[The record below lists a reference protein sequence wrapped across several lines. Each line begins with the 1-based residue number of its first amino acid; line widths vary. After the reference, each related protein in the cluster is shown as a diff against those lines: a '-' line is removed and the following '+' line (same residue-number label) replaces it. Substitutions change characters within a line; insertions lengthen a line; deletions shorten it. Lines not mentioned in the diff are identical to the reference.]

1 MFRAGLYEAK
11 EKIHMS
17 ILNMKISK
25 EISIALFLVLILGA
39 CGGGSVASYNANT
52 GTNPGTNPGG
62 ATTVT
67 VSATP
72 AVVALNST
80 AVITWSSTNS
90 TSCTSSPSGIT
101 GTAGSYTTPP
111 LSADT
116 IYTVTCNGP
125 TGQASKSATIYIAG
139 GSIANAIAS
148 CVAEPMRGTVYY
160 YCDCGTG
167 AQSGCVAGNDANAG
181 TDPSAPRKT
190 IGNAANRFSS
200 LAVNDTVALC
210 KGGAFN
216 SAGGLGLGS
225 SRCGA
230 GVACNDL
237 REYTPTTFAGTA
249 KPLITNAAGSVPL
262 FDFEGNTGGVRLLNI
277 KLKGD
282 GGSSGNYGFF
292 FYRGA
297 HDVTM
302 CNVDMDAFDIA
313 VYNESGSATDASTSN
328 IKVTASYITGSK
340 RMGYLGGGIND
351 ELSYNF
357 WDGNGSSSAFDHTLY
372 FASVKTLT
380 NMRVIGNHV
389 RGQLGPTC
397 NGAPIVAHMAVDGL
411 LVKDNFVDIDAA
423 ATTAGCWGIAFN
435 NITGATDAIYHRH
448 AVFSGNT
455 VRNGGN
461 LALSVSTCPGC
472 VIENNIIIN
481 ETAIEATGIA
491 VASNAARSGD
501 DVNTQNVIRNNTI
514 WYGLS
519 ANNGGTGIE
528 VGTEGS
534 GHIIS
539 NNTVTY
545 SAASTASNVF
555 NCYSYPLATTSYA
568 FINNN
573 HCSSAASYSWV
584 AGHGT
589 TIAWATGFDSAS
601 FIGNPLFKVAGSD
614 FTPAT
619 GSPLIGKGNAV
630 NMSVLDVTGKTRPNP
645 PAVGAYEP

>member
-1 MFRAGLYEAK
+1 
-11 EKIHMS
+11 MS
-17 ILNMKISK
+17 ILNLKRSRKIY
-25 EISIALFLVLILGA
+25 IATFLLLILEA
-39 CGGGSVASYNANT
+39 CGGSVASFNANT
-52 GTNPGTNPGG
+52 GTTPTPGA

-67 VSATP
+67 LSVTP

-111 LSADT
+111 LTADT

-125 TGQASKSATIYIAG
+125 TGQASKSVTIYIAG
-139 GSIANAIAS
+139 GSIVNAIAA
-148 CVAEPMRGTVYY
+148 CVAEPVRGTVYY
-160 YCDCGTG
+160 YCDCGTN
-167 AQSGCVAGNDANAG
+167 AQTGCVAGSDANVG
-181 TDPSAPRKT
+181 TDPLLPRKT
-190 IGNAANRFSS
+190 IGNAASRFSS

-216 SAGGLGLGS
+216 AAGSLSIGS

-249 KPLITNAAGSVPL
+249 KPLINSATGGVPL
-262 FDFEGNTGGVRLLNI
+262 FSFSGNTGGVRLLNL
-277 KLKGD
+277 KLE
-282 GGSSGNYGFF
+282 GGGGTSGNYGFF

-313 VYNESGSATDASTSN
+313 VYNESGTATDASTSN
-328 IKVTASYITGSK
+328 IKVTASYITGSQ
-340 RMGYLGGGIND
+340 RMGYLGGGNND

-357 WDGNGSSSAFDHTLY
+357 WDGNGSSTTFDHTLY

-389 RGQLGPTC
+389 RGQLGTTC

-411 LVKDNFVDIDAA
+411 LVKDNFVDIDAS

-435 NITGATDAIYHRH
+435 NITSASAAIYHRN

-461 LALSVSTCPGC
+461 TALSVSSCPGC

-481 ETAIEATGIA
+481 ETAIEAVGIT
-491 VASNAARSGD
+491 VASNPARSGD

-514 WYGLS
+514 WYALN

-555 NCYSYPLATTSYA
+555 NCYNYPLALASYA

-584 AGHGT
+584 ANHGSLA
-589 TIAWATGFDSAS
+589 AWKTYSAS
-601 FIGNPLFKVAGSD
+601 SSFDTLSITGSPMFKVAGSD

-619 GSPLIGKGNAV
+619 GSPLIGAGDAV
-630 NMSVLDVTGKTRPNP
+630 HMSVLDVTGKSRPNP
-645 PAVGAYEP
+645 PAIGAYEP